1 MTAATTLVYQ
11 FPRLNRFS
19 TCKLDVSS
27 KFMSKNSISHV
38 TLISPVMMAS
48 IGNRAAG
55 RDESVSIEGLEQE
68 ALVDGSMDFSSAGLE
83 ATLNS
88 LASQPNHFA
97 TERSLHL
104 PEELLDWNG
113 TTICKLVNEFLA
125 NYGKEPMYSVKVESQ
140 LIERSKLSKW
150 LMAAVFGIIL
160 LWRHD
165 MEALWATSGG
175 VLNACLSIALKRI
188 LNHERPVSTLRSDP
202 GMPSSHAQSIF
213 YTVAFCI
220 ISMVKYIGFN
230 GITAVTGVLIF
241 AMGSYFS
248 WLRVLQQL
256 HTLNQVIVGA
266 VLGFCFSIFWF
277 WLWDAIVLN
286 RGGASLL

>member
-1 MTAATTLVYQ
+1 MTVATTLVYQPILVTQYQ
-11 FPRLNRFS
+11 FPRLNRIS

-27 KFMSKNSISHV
+27 KFMSKKSISRCI
-38 TLISPVMMAS
+38 LIPPVMMAS
-48 IGNRAAG
+48 VDNRDAG

-68 ALVDGSMDFSSAGLE
+68 AFVDGSMDFSSGGLE

-88 LASQPNHFA
+88 
-97 TERSLHL
+97 
-104 PEELLDWNG
+104 
-113 TTICKLVNEFLA
+113 
-125 NYGKEPMYSVKVESQ
+125 
-140 LIERSKLSKW
+140 LSKW

-175 VLNACLSIALKRI
+175 VLNACLSTALKGI

-220 ISMVKYIGFN
+220 ISMVKYMGFN

-248 WLRVLQQL
+248 WLRVSQRL

-266 VLGFCFSIFWF
+266 VLGFCFFIFWF
-277 WLWDAIVLN
+277 CLWDSIVLKVFIEHFWIQIVN
-286 RGGASLL
+286 FVGAAGFCVGFLLYVIRNWVIEDLH